1 MCELLGEDLDAAV
14 AAVVGV
20 AAEADTRPRNPNAFL
35 SVPADGKRY
44 FFRPSTSWNDGG
56 PLIER
61 FGLEIGPDGP
71 DSWSAFAG
79 TTYGGNELCY
89 WEASGFGPTP
99 LIAAMRALVE
109 WKTPNVRAKLPAEA
123 ALPCGAKEN

>member
-1 MCELLGEDLDAAV
+1 MCELLGQELDSAV
-14 AAVVGV
+14 AARVGID
-20 AAEADTRPRNPNAFL
+20 AEADTTPRDLNAFL
-35 SVPADGKRY
+35 SVPFNGKHY
-44 FFRPSTSWNDGG
+44 FFRPSSSWNDGG

-79 TTYGGNELCY
+79 TTWGGDERCH

-109 WKTPNVRAKLPAEA
+109 WKTPNV
-123 ALPCGAKEN
+123 

>member
-14 AAVVGV
+14 AAVVGA
-20 AAEADTRPRNPNAFL
+20 AAEADTTPHDRSAFFAA
-35 SVPADGKRY
+35 PAKGKSY

-61 FGLEIGPDGP
+61 FGIEIEPDGH

-79 TTYGGNELCY
+79 ATWGGNERCG

-99 LIAAMRALVE
+99 LIAAMRALVH
-109 WKTPNVRAKLPAEA
+109 WKTPNV
-123 ALPCGAKEN
+123 GAKAASRRRVAP